1 MNAQFQL
8 GFELTNILSPATQAV
23 SAISSIAI
31 VDAVRK
37 AGSDVLTEVK
47 LASFLGKNRIDS
59 ILEAHFRQAVAKSER
74 NLISRYIEIVLESGA
89 GPTVQNALEHTAM
102 FSMIVQMSLLCS
114 VHGHQPFANA
124 MVQAIERIVRD
135 FKGNPQAIPDYP
147 SLLGTMRVIQ
157 RETVA
162 FQWSTLFDS
171 VERTIQDKLSKA
183 DPHPEPPAKR
193 RKRNERSSLNL
204 DRESVKDR
212 GLSFPVLQAL
222 LLALESLQH
231 FFEERQIFIECGTG
245 ISTLVVWCFHVL
257 GLSVKLCIE
266 DREVTFG
273 DGPFNVLIKEML
285 TVRSSVSLIIPVSQD
300 EPLFTLSSSER
311 DPNFGP
317 ELRAKILGFG
327 QAALKEVNIQPRDMS
342 HACYS
347 VIAGA
352 LASLNRNC
360 SCKRSAWFKMHLPET
375 HEAHCNRTPR
385 RFPGKSQIL
394 EAARVFFG
402 LHEID
407 EAMLQVAESTHAKPK
422 KPKACAQ
429 LVPLLLS
436 LSRVQH
442 QDLEQCADLPYSIK
456 IFKTRVNSET
466 SNSCLLD
473 MEFPNITES
482 FEILAHYLLG
492 QRYSDSFIKRALLVS
507 DCGWSIFFD
516 AIDAADP
523 SDVSI
528 CNLRMLAGVPSVED
542 ASKNRV
548 VKDRVLDGPTEL
560 SFSHSDST
568 ILKAGW
574 LSDTSSVNF
583 FPGVSTAKRGN
594 SLIGFRDNDAF
605 LATQSF
611 SWNFKGTEPKTH
623 ILGFREMLE
632 LCKDFTWLSPCACD
646 HKTTQLGS
654 LKAGHVFTIKGY
666 NVDRIPPKAM
676 KDHEGLNTE
685 WAICF
690 FPNAGECKKGDDA
703 T

>member
-1 MNAQFQL
+1 
-8 GFELTNILSPATQAV
+8 
-23 SAISSIAI
+23 
-31 VDAVRK
+31 
-37 AGSDVLTEVK
+37 
-47 LASFLGKNRIDS
+47 
-59 ILEAHFRQAVAKSER
+59 
-74 NLISRYIEIVLESGA
+74 
-89 GPTVQNALEHTAM
+89 
-102 FSMIVQMSLLCS
+102 
-114 VHGHQPFANA
+114 
-124 MVQAIERIVRD
+124 
-135 FKGNPQAIPDYP
+135 
-147 SLLGTMRVIQ
+147 
-157 RETVA
+157 
-162 FQWSTLFDS
+162 
-171 VERTIQDKLSKA
+171 
-183 DPHPEPPAKR
+183 
-193 RKRNERSSLNL
+193 
-204 DRESVKDR
+204 
-212 GLSFPVLQAL
+212 
-222 LLALESLQH
+222 
-231 FFEERQIFIECGTG
+231 
-245 ISTLVVWCFHVL
+245 
-257 GLSVKLCIE
+257 
-266 DREVTFG
+266 
-273 DGPFNVLIKEML
+273 
-285 TVRSSVSLIIPVSQD
+285 
-300 EPLFTLSSSER
+300 
-311 DPNFGP
+311 
-317 ELRAKILGFG
+317 
-327 QAALKEVNIQPRDMS
+327 
-342 HACYS
+342 
-347 VIAGA
+347 
-352 LASLNRNC
+352 
-360 SCKRSAWFKMHLPET
+360 
-375 HEAHCNRTPR
+375 
-385 RFPGKSQIL
+385 
-394 EAARVFFG
+394 
-402 LHEID
+402 
-407 EAMLQVAESTHAKPK
+407 
-422 KPKACAQ
+422 
-429 LVPLLLS
+429 
-436 LSRVQH
+436 
-442 QDLEQCADLPYSIK
+442 
-456 IFKTRVNSET
+456 
-466 SNSCLLD
+466 

-516 AIDAADP
+516 AIGATDP

-560 SFSHSDST
+560 SFSYSDST